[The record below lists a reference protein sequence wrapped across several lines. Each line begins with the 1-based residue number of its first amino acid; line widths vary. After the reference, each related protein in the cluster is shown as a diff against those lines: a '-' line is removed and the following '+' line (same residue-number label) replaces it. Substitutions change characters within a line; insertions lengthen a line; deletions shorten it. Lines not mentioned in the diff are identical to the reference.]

1 MAKRPAINLNKIPKG
16 DQLQFVKSFDGEG
29 KVCANG
35 AVMFGVDHDGK
46 SSNLFIEKNE
56 QTSTL
61 INKLGQNRK
70 GAFVTIFCNDDDYQ
84 ISFADVVLSD
94 SIPNGTVPEGYVEPD
109 WQNIARGKV
118 RHGVGIAFIS
128 QGRTLD
134 EHTINEMEAW
144 VNYIMDGRT
153 TEPVEEDLPF

>member
-1 MAKRPAINLNKIPKG
+1 MANRPAINLNKIPKG

-35 AVMFGVDHDGK
+35 AVMFGVDHDGE

-61 INKLGQNRK
+61 INKLGRSRK
-70 GAFVTIFCNDDDYQ
+70 GSFVTIFCNEDDYQ
-84 ISFADVVLSD
+84 ISFADVVSSD

-109 WQNIARGKV
+109 WDNIARGKV
-118 RHGVGIAFIS
+118 RHGVAIAFIS

-134 EHTINEMEAW
+134 EHSTNEMETW
-144 VNYIMDGRT
+144 VDYIMVGRSA
-153 TEPVEEDLPF
+153 EPVEEDLPF